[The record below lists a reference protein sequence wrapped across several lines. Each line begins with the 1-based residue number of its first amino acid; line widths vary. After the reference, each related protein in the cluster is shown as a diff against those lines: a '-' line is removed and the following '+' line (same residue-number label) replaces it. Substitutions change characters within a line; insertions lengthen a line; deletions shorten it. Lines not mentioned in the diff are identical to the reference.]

1 MRGLQ
6 SSEVDSLHPLA
17 SDYRWS
23 LQQNPFLRGA
33 GIRRHPARADGECVG
48 ALQRLC
54 ALFET
59 DRHGETRAARQRP
72 HHSGEHADSG
82 HIFSLGMPDRAASY
96 LLQNFRNVG
105 SHEGPGTIVSWCAC
119 SSNAF
124 PHSPGFLRTLLLD
137 SGGLRSRV
145 VREVQLTFKV
155 IENKGFKEERMTK
168 VGLYAIGKSTT
179 LESNKSQRQ
188 NYHDSLLDLTFLTVA
203 NALKAPIY

>member
-59 DRHGETRAARQRP
+59 GTVKPELLVKDHITPESMPTAGTFFPLECLIALHHTSSKISATWGATRDQAPLYPGVHAAAMHFHMPPDSYERSYWIPGAYAPALSEKCNSFLRRHC
-72 HHSGEHADSG
+72 SADSE
-82 HIFSLGMPDRAASY
+82 IAIDRAGDRFY
-96 LLQNFRNVG
+96 PT
-105 SHEGPGTIVSWCAC
+105 GP
-119 SSNAF
+119 N
-124 PHSPGFLRTLLLD
+124 LLL
-137 SGGLRSRV
+137 LRRV
-145 VREVQLTFKV
+145 HHVRT
-155 IENKGFKEERMTK
+155 G
-168 VGLYAIGKSTT
+168 
-179 LESNKSQRQ
+179 
-188 NYHDSLLDLTFLTVA
+188 
-203 NALKAPIY
+203 

>member
-1 MRGLQ
+1 MRGLR

-59 DRHGETRAARQRP
+59 GTVKPELLVKDHITPESMPTAGTFFPLECLIALHHTSSKISATWGATRDQAPLYPGVHAAAMHFHMP
-72 HHSGEHADSG
+72 PDSYE
-82 HIFSLGMPDRAASY
+82 RSY
-96 LLQNFRNVG
+96 WI
-105 SHEGPGTIVSWCAC
+105 PGAYAPALSEKCN
-119 SSNAF
+119 S
-124 PHSPGFLRTLLLD
+124 FLRLL
-137 SGGLRSRV
+137 
-145 VREVQLTFKV
+145 K
-155 IENKGFKEERMTK
+155 NKGFKEERMTK

-179 LESNKSQRQ
+179 LESNKSPFR
-188 NYHDSLLDLTFLTVA
+188 
-203 NALKAPIY
+203 NASSVRDNNFSTSRSVELGRSKSA